1 MRLQRIEPEYAT
13 RTSRV
18 LVQGVDAIIAGA
30 PTLAA
35 LLLASVLDTESKTL
49 TVVGALLSS
58 WYYFFADGFEG
69 GQSLGKRWAGLRVV
83 DAETGAP
90 CTFGQSLIRNVL
102 LMFLGPL
109 DWLFI
114 FGDRHQRLGDK
125 AAGTIVI
132 DADP

>member
-1 MRLQRIEPEYAT
+1 M
-13 RTSRV
+13 
-18 LVQGVDAIIAGA
+18 
-30 PTLAA
+30 
-35 LLLASVLDTESKTL
+35 
-49 TVVGALLSS
+49 
-58 WYYFFADGFEG
+58 
-69 GQSLGKRWAGLRVV
+69 V
-83 DAETGAP
+83 DAESGAP

-102 LMFLGPL
+102 LMVLGPL